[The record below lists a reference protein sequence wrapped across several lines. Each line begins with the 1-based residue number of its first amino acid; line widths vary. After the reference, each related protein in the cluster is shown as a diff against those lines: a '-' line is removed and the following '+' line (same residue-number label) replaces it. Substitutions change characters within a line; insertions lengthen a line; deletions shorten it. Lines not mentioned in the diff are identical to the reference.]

1 MLPDVAGLES
11 TALLM
16 VCATVALAGLTRGFC
31 GFGAAMV
38 YMPIAS
44 SIIAPKL
51 AAASLMLIDGL
62 ISIPMAASASKIC
75 DWRTVLPAAAGAFV
89 TVSIGAWVLTHSD
102 PQNLRW
108 VLSAVVL
115 LLLCILISG
124 WRYTKP
130 PKKRISFGVGA
141 VSGLL
146 GGMTQLAGPPVITY
160 WMSGP
165 APISIIR
172 ANLITY
178 FFFTSIGS
186 FFAFWG
192 NGLITQ
198 ELFKLTLVIGP
209 AYFICNFV
217 GAKGFALTN
226 GKSYRPLAYSL
237 ILVAAITSLPIL
249 DGILR

>member
-11 TALLM
+11 PTFLM
-16 VCATVALAGLTRGFC
+16 VCATIALAGLTRGFA
-31 GFGAAMV
+31 GFGAAMI

-44 SIIAPKL
+44 AIMEPKL
-51 AAASLMLIDGL
+51 AAASLLMVDAT
-62 ISIPMAASASKIC
+62 ISLPMVVSATKIC
-75 DWRTVLPAAAGAFV
+75 DWRTVLPAAGGAV
-89 TVSIGAWVLTHSD
+89 ITVSIGAWVLTNAD
-102 PQNLRW
+102 PYVLRW

-115 LLLCILISG
+115 LLLIILISG
-124 WRYTKP
+124 WRYTKAP
-130 PKKRISFGVGA
+130 NKRTSFGVGA

-165 APISIIR
+165 LPVSVIR

-178 FFFTSIGS
+178 FFFTSFGS
-186 FFAFWG
+186 FAAFWW

-198 ELFKLTLVIGP
+198 ELLLLSLLICP
-209 AYFICNFV
+209 AYGLSIYL
-217 GAKGFALTN
+217 GAKGFSRSS
-226 GKSYRPLAYSL
+226 GRSYRALAYSL
-237 ILVAAITSLPIL
+237 ILGAAITSMPIL